1 MGGNVSLY
9 EKRLLSKIE
18 AGDAVIDP
26 WALRLKLA
34 CYNARR
40 GDLAGAKKIISSAR
54 KVFGL
59 GSSAAAMVHINL
71 AEAVCEFFEHGI
83 NASILKLAR
92 ARALST
98 ACVASDD
105 APAMIAIWFAALH
118 RYRAE
123 WGSMGMEIRN
133 AVIDPSRISGDVRCR
148 LGLVLGDAYLEAGC
162 GDLSD
167 KWYKFARRWAN
178 ELGDDATVGA
188 SIHNRS
194 AFRIFNT
201 RLELVGDR
209 SGQVDSRLLR
219 VEAESVS
226 NFGTFY
232 TDQAFAWTLGLLQGQ
247 VSVLERRYEDA
258 LRLLG
263 PAGEEDGGVKEWP
276 AADLVRAADI
286 LLCNCLLGN
295 LQADQVE
302 LHSDRLRRSQFEMV
316 GPGDRAI
323 AADTLARALEHTGN
337 DASVAYARI
346 AVDSLYEYR
355 NCQDREKAVLV
366 DLADFIDSSESPVRA
381 V

>member
-1 MGGNVSLY
+1 MSLY
-9 EKRLLSKIE
+9 ETRLLSQIE

-40 GDLAGAKKIISSAR
+40 GDLIGAKKIISSAR

-71 AEAVCEFFEHGI
+71 AEAVCEFFERGI
-83 NASILKLAR
+83 NASIPKLSR

-98 ACVASDD
+98 SCVDRDD
-105 APAMIAIWFAALH
+105 APAMIAIWFAVLY

-123 WGSMGMEIRN
+123 WESMGMEIRR
-133 AVIDPSRISGDVRCR
+133 AVTDPSRISGDVRCR

-188 SIHNRS
+188 SIHNRC

-209 SGQVDSRLLR
+209 SRQVDFRLLR

-226 NFGTFY
+226 NFGAFY
-232 TDQAFAWTLGLLQGQ
+232 TDQAFAWTIGLLQGQ

-263 PAGEEDGGVKEWP
+263 SECTEEGGVKEWP
-276 AADLVRAADI
+276 AADLVRGTDI

-302 LHSDRLRRSQFEMV
+302 MHCDRLRRTQFELV

-323 AADTLARALEHTGN
+323 VADTLARALEHTGN

-346 AVDSLYEYR
+346 AMNSLVEYR
-355 NCQDREKAVLV
+355 NCQDREKTVLA
-366 DLADFIDSSESPVRA
+366 DLADVIDSSESHVRA